1 MGALRFLFRF
11 VLIFGV
17 VAGMYLWAL
26 RDRGWTPVDRAIARI
41 DSGNM
46 PMTIAVLG
54 TSLTARGDW
63 PDAVATRLSTCLN
76 RRVTVQRY
84 AEAGA
89 NSAWGRARIA
99 DVIAARPDL
108 VLIEFAV
115 NDADLRDG
123 VSLPDS
129 ILNHTAML
137 RDLGRDLPGA
147 RVALMTTSP
156 AFGMRGWLRPRL
168 ATYYAS
174 YGDLAADAE
183 TGVIDLYA
191 RWRDLPDAKA
201 LFPDGLHPDAAAATA
216 LIAPVVT
223 DAIGKAAGRS
233 CG

>member
-1 MGALRFLFRF
+1 MGALRTF
-11 VLIFGV
+11 VRLALIIAV
-17 VAGMYLWAL
+17 VAGVYLWAL
-26 RDRGWTPVDRAIARI
+26 RDRGWAPIDRAIPQI

-63 PDAVATRLSTCLN
+63 PDAVATALGTCLN
-76 RRVTVQRY
+76 RRVTVQRF

-89 NSAWGRARIA
+89 NSDWGRERIA

-137 RDLGRDLPGA
+137 RDLGRDLPDA

-156 AFGMRGWLRPRL
+156 VFGLRGWLRPRL

-174 YGDLAADAE
+174 YGDVAAGAE

-191 RWRDLPDAKA
+191 RWRELPEPKA
-201 LFPDGLHPDAAAATA
+201 LFPDGLHPDAAGATA
-216 LIAPVVT
+216 LIAPAVT
-223 DAIGKAAGRS
+223 EAIGKAAGRN

>member
-1 MGALRFLFRF
+1 MGALRFLIRLA
-11 VLIFGV
+11 LILAV

-26 RDRGWTPVDRAIARI
+26 RDRGWTPIDRAIAPI

-54 TSLTARGDW
+54 TSLSARGDW
-63 PDAVATRLSTCLN
+63 PDAVATRLGGCLN
-76 RRVTVQRY
+76 RRVTVQRF

-89 NSAWGRARIA
+89 NSGWGRARIA

-123 VSLPDS
+123 VSLADS

-137 RDLGRDLPGA
+137 RGLARDLPDA
-147 RVALMTTSP
+147 RVALVTTSP
-156 AFGMRGWLRPRL
+156 VFGLRGWLRPRL
-168 ATYYAS
+168 TTYYAS
-174 YGDLAADAE
+174 YGDLAADAG

-191 RWRDLPDAKA
+191 RWRDLPDARA
-201 LFPDGLHPDAAAATA
+201 LFPDGLHPDAASATA

-223 DAIGKAAGRS
+223 EAIGRAAGRS